1 MKPHYAKDLRELSD
15 KELANLYD
23 ESKENFMRLSI
34 QNSLKQLND
43 TASLK
48 IVKKD
53 IARILTIMKE
63 RNLSI

>member
-15 KELANLYD
+15 KELTNLYD
-23 ESKENFMRLSI
+23 ESKENYMRLNI

-43 TASLK
+43 TAALK
-48 IVKKD
+48 IVRKD

>member
-1 MKPHYAKDLRELSD
+1 MKPHYAKDLKELSD
-15 KELANLYD
+15 KELTNLYD
-23 ESKENFMRLSI
+23 ESKENLMRLRI

-53 IARILTIMKE
+53 VARILTIMKE

>member
-1 MKPHYAKDLRELSD
+1 MKPHYAKDLKELSD
-15 KELANLYD
+15 KELTNLYD
-23 ESKENFMRLSI
+23 ESKENLMRIRI

-53 IARILTIMKE
+53 VARILTIMKE